1 MKIFITYRPCRE
13 RNYQTTWVAK
23 TGNIITTSAISK
35 EQAVERH
42 KRKLEKLGY
51 NLALLTVV
59 S

>member
-13 RNYQTTWVAK
+13 RNYHIVWIAK

-42 KRKLEKLGY
+42 KRKLERLGY
-51 NLALLTVV
+51 NLAPLTVV

>member
-35 EQAVERH
+35 EQVVECH